1 MPLIKNSKII
11 VIHLHYISFT
21 TTFVRVHKSFSVTP
35 AMQAGLMK
43 KTMTF
48 EDIALL
54 CDYDAPKKRGSYK
67 KNQIENWPK
76 TIRKFI
82 FRKRIVT
89 MTSEKTFE
97 MLKADTIKSY
107 ESYIRA
113 IQNFSYNDIAN
124 LDKRLLLLEI
134 YNKSVQ
140 INVEYRDF
148 IINISKKFPP
158 N

>member
-1 MPLIKNSKII
+1 
-11 VIHLHYISFT
+11 
-21 TTFVRVHKSFSVTP
+21 
-35 AMQAGLMK
+35 
-43 KTMTF
+43 
-48 EDIALL
+48 
-54 CDYDAPKKRGSYK
+54 
-67 KNQIENWPK
+67 
-76 TIRKFI
+76 
-82 FRKRIVT
+82 

-148 IINISKKFPP
+148 IINISKKFPL

>member
-1 MPLIKNSKII
+1 
-11 VIHLHYISFT
+11 
-21 TTFVRVHKSFSVTP
+21 
-35 AMQAGLMK
+35 
-43 KTMTF
+43 
-48 EDIALL
+48 
-54 CDYDAPKKRGSYK
+54 
-67 KNQIENWPK
+67 
-76 TIRKFI
+76 
-82 FRKRIVT
+82 

-113 IQNFSYNDIAN
+113 IQNFSYNDITN